1 MMQRYYFLLENMY
14 RAMIIFWLTCLVGY
28 PRTSAPEPLFLLF
41 FFSFF
46 APMFVTFAPTFV
58 TFAPTFVAF
67 APTIVA
73 FGPMFVAFAATTKFA
88 WEHHQK
94 IQNPYRKSVHILG
107 FSVTKGSPL
116 YAICDVLVNTCEG
129 RVHALNPLCLSDFRR
144 RCEGWTLVSCF
155 IRMRERK

>member
-1 MMQRYYFLLENMY
+1 MTEFATLSLMAGRGKVLTVRSCTSLRSSFDGRSVKTYFT
-14 RAMIIFWLTCLVGY
+14 AFSKLV
-28 PRTSAPEPLFLLF
+28 ALFLLF

-58 TFAPTFVAF
+58 AF
-67 APTIVA
+67 A
-73 FGPMFVAFAATTKFA
+73 PMFVAFASTTKFA

-107 FSVTKGSPL
+107 FSVTKGSPF
-116 YAICDVLVNTCEG
+116 YAICDVFVNTCEG
-129 RVHALNPLCLSDFRR
+129 RGHALNPLCLSDFRS

-155 IRMRERK
+155 IRIREKNK